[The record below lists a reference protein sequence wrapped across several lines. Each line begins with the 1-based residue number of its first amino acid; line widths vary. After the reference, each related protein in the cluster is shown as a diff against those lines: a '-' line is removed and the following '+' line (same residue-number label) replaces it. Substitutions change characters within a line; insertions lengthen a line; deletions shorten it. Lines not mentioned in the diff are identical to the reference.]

1 MKPTIVFAHPWDG
14 SFNKAILDEV
24 ASNLEDYY
32 LIDLYKDGFN
42 PVMSAE
48 DLAVYNAGK
57 SHDPHVAKYNEILD
71 DTDEIIFIFPIWW
84 YDMPAILRG
93 FFDKVM
99 LADSAFTADETGL
112 KAIRHINKTV
122 VITTSFASTDELIHK
137 FGDPF
142 HGTILSATFEMV
154 GFHNAKWVNY
164 GSIEASTEEERKEFL
179 ANIKNVIAV

>member
-24 ASNLEDYY
+24 IKNLGDYH

-42 PVMSAE
+42 PVMSVE
-48 DLAVYNAGK
+48 DLAVYNDGR

-71 DTDEIIFIFPIWW
+71 DTNEIIFIFPIWW

-99 LADSAFTADETGL
+99 LVNSAFTADETGL

-122 VITTSFASTDELIHK
+122 VFTTSFASTEDLIHK
-137 FGDPF
+137 FGNPF

-154 GFHNAKWVNY
+154 GFHNAEWVNL
-164 GSIEASTEEERKEFL
+164 GEIESSTEEARKEFL